1 MAKADM
7 VIQINVSAPGLEIAI
22 KALTDAILQK
32 NGEVVI
38 PEGSAVKIEQVQAV
52 PQQDIMPAPVVETPQ
67 PAAAPVPTAPVQQ
80 AQPAPAPVQ
89 QTVPTAAPATA
100 PVQQAQ
106 PAPVQTAVAPAT
118 PTAPALTLDAISA
131 AGAQLIQDNPDNMQK
146 ILGLLPKYNVPAIN
160 LIKPEQ
166 FEAVAADLRALGAKI

>member
-7 VIQINVSAPGLEIAI
+7 TIQVQISAPDLVAAI
-22 KALTDAILQK
+22 TALTDAIA
-32 NGEVVI
+32 
-38 PEGSAVKIEQVQAV
+38 GSKVEPTAPAVKIEQVQAV
-52 PQQDIMPAPVVETPQ
+52 PQQDIMPAPVVEAPQ
-67 PAAAPVPTAPVQQ
+67 PAAVVPTTPTPAPVQQ

-89 QTVPTAAPATA
+89 QVVPTAA

>member
-7 VIQINVSAPGLEIAI
+7 TIQVQINAPDLVAAI
-22 KALTDAILQK
+22 TALTDAIA
-32 NGEVVI
+32 
-38 PEGSAVKIEQVQAV
+38 GSKVEPTAPAVKIEQVQAV
-52 PQQDIMPAPVVETPQ
+52 PQQDIMPAPVVEAPQ
-67 PAAAPVPTAPVQQ
+67 PAAAVPTAPTPAPVQQAVPTAAPVQQ
-80 AQPAPAPVQ
+80 AQQAPVQ
-89 QTVPTAAPATA
+89 IAA
-100 PVQQAQ
+100 
-106 PAPVQTAVAPAT
+106 APAT

>member
-7 VIQINVSAPGLEIAI
+7 TIQVQISAPDLVAAI
-22 KALTDAILQK
+22 TALTD
-32 NGEVVI
+32 VI
-38 PEGSAVKIEQVQAV
+38 AGSKVEPTAPAVKIEQVQAV
-52 PQQDIMPAPVVETPQ
+52 PQQDIMPAPVVEAPQ
-67 PAAAPVPTAPVQQ
+67 PAAAVPTAPTPAPVQQ

-89 QTVPTAAPATA
+89 QVVPTAA

-106 PAPVQTAVAPAT
+106 PAPVQTAAAPAT

>member
-7 VIQINVSAPGLEIAI
+7 TIQVQINAPDLVAAI
-22 KALTDAILQK
+22 TALTD
-32 NGEVVI
+32 VI
-38 PEGSAVKIEQVQAV
+38 AGSKVEPTAPAVKIEQVQAV
-52 PQQDIMPAPVVETPQ
+52 PQQDIMPAPVVEAPQ
-67 PAAAPVPTAPVQQ
+67 PAAAVPTAPTPAPVQQ

-89 QTVPTAAPATA
+89 QVVPTAA

-106 PAPVQTAVAPAT
+106 P
-118 PTAPALTLDAISA
+118 APALTLDAISA

>member
-7 VIQINVSAPGLEIAI
+7 TIQVQISAPDLVAAI
-22 KALTDAILQK
+22 TALTDAIA
-32 NGEVVI
+32 
-38 PEGSAVKIEQVQAV
+38 GSKVEPTAPAVKIEQVQAV
-52 PQQDIMPAPVVETPQ
+52 PQQDIMPAPVVEAPQ
-67 PAAAPVPTAPVQQ
+67 PAAAVPTTPTPAPVQQ

-89 QTVPTAAPATA
+89 QVVPTAA

-106 PAPVQTAVAPAT
+106 PAPVQTAAAPAT

-166 FEAVAADLRALGAKI
+166 FEAVATDLRALGAKI

>member
-7 VIQINVSAPGLEIAI
+7 TIQVQISAPDLVAAI
-22 KALTDAILQK
+22 TALTDAIA
-32 NGEVVI
+32 
-38 PEGSAVKIEQVQAV
+38 GSKVEPTAPAVKIEQVQAV
-52 PQQDIMPAPVVETPQ
+52 PQQDIMPAPVVEAPQ
-67 PAAAPVPTAPVQQ
+67 PAAAVPTAPTPAPVQQ

-89 QTVPTAAPATA
+89 QVVPTAA

-106 PAPVQTAVAPAT
+106 PAPVQTAAAPAT

>member
-7 VIQINVSAPGLEIAI
+7 TIQVQINAPDLVAAI
-22 KALTDAILQK
+22 TALTDAIA
-32 NGEVVI
+32 
-38 PEGSAVKIEQVQAV
+38 GSKVEPTAPAVKIEQVQAV
-52 PQQDIMPAPVVETPQ
+52 PQQDIMPAPVVEAPQ
-67 PAAAPVPTAPVQQ
+67 PAAAVPTTPTPAPVQQ

-89 QTVPTAAPATA
+89 QVVPTAA

-106 PAPVQTAVAPAT
+106 PAPVQTAAAPAT